1 MNKTEFIKAVA
12 DKAGI
17 TLSDAKAAVD
27 ASLEVIQD
35 EVAAGNEV
43 TFIGFG
49 TFLRKNRAARKGINP
64 ATQERIDI
72 PETNVPA
79 FKAGSAF
86 KNKLKA

>member
-17 TLSDAKAAVD
+17 TLKDAKAAVD

-43 TFIGFG
+43 AFVGFG
-49 TFLRKNRAARKGINP
+49 TFEKKTRAARKGINP
-64 ATQERIDI
+64 ATKQQIDI
-72 PETNVPA
+72 PETQVPS
-79 FKAGSAF
+79 FKAGAIF
-86 KNKLKA
+86 KDKVKA

>member
-17 TLSDAKAAVD
+17 TLKDAKAAVD

-43 TFIGFG
+43 AFVGFG
-49 TFLRKNRAARKGINP
+49 TFAIITTVFLN
-64 ATQERIDI
+64 
-72 PETNVPA
+72 
-79 FKAGSAF
+79 
-86 KNKLKA
+86 

>member
-17 TLSDAKAAVD
+17 TLKDAKAAVD

-43 TFIGFG
+43 AFVGFG
-49 TFLRKNRAARKGINP
+49 TFVKKTRAARKGINP
-64 ATQERIDI
+64 ATKQQIDI
-72 PETNVPA
+72 PETQVPS
-79 FKAGSAF
+79 FKAGAIF
-86 KNKLKA
+86 KDKVKA

>member
-17 TLSDAKAAVD
+17 TLKDAKAAVD

-43 TFIGFG
+43 AFVGFG
-49 TFLRKNRAARKGINP
+49 TFEKKTRAARKGINP
-64 ATQERIDI
+64 ATKQQIDI
-72 PETNVPA
+72 PETQVPA
-79 FKAGSAF
+79 FKAGAVF
-86 KNKLKA
+86 KDKVKA